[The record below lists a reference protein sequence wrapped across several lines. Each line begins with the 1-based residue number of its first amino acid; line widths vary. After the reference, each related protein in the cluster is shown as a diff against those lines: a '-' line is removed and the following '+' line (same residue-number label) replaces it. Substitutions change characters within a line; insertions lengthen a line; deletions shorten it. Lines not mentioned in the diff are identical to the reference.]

1 MTRNDFYVI
10 SLHRRIHS
18 ASPTNGRIMGVAGR
32 VTMSNAFDKLANE
45 AAQARRENRVSDAK
59 RLWAEA
65 VQLSRQAPNKKE
77 LIQALKGSG
86 QIERDM
92 GNNGA
97 ALPFY
102 QEAVALCREQDDSQ
116 SLAHTL
122 RHLGDVYRS
131 AGQLELAEPCYR
143 EALSLYRSHNQT
155 APLDLANA
163 VRPMAILKEQTGETE
178 VAKLLWEEARQLYAA
193 VNVPEGVAESSKRL
207 AQLAAK

>member
-1 MTRNDFYVI
+1 
-10 SLHRRIHS
+10 
-18 ASPTNGRIMGVAGR
+18 
-32 VTMSNAFDKLANE
+32 MSNAFDKLANE
-45 AAQARRENRVSDAK
+45 ATQSRRENRVSDAK
-59 RLWAEA
+59 RQWAEA
-65 VQLSRQAPNKKE
+65 VQLSHQSGNKKE

-102 QEAVALCREQDDSQ
+102 QRAVALCREHDDPLN
-116 SLAHTL
+116 LAHTV

-143 EALSLYRSHNQT
+143 EALTIYRSHTQT

-163 VRPMAILKEQTGETE
+163 LRPMAILKEQTGEPE
-178 VAKLLWEEARQLYAA
+178 AAKPLWEEARRLYAS

-207 AQLAAK
+207 AQLAGK

>member
-1 MTRNDFYVI
+1 MCDPLTNW
-10 SLHRRIHS
+10 RI
-18 ASPTNGRIMGVAGR
+18 IMGAGK

-45 AAQARRENRVSDAK
+45 ASQSRRENRVSDAK
-59 RLWAEA
+59 RQWAEA
-65 VQLSRQAPNKKE
+65 VELSRQSGNKKE

-102 QEAVALCREQDDSQ
+102 QKAVALCREQDDPL
-116 SLAHTL
+116 SLAHTV

-143 EALSLYRSHNQT
+143 EALSIYRSHTQT

-163 VRPMAILKEQTGETE
+163 LRPMAILKEQTGEPE
-178 VAKLLWEEARQLYAA
+178 AAKPLWEEARQLYAS

-207 AQLAAK
+207 AQLAGK